1 MSQSRSGKAPRS
13 VVWRHLY
20 QGRLR
25 WAIPNLLIEE
35 SPERVVTLLVPGTV
49 CKAPTSYGKLGYVQQ
64 LLDGWEVGDHVWHT
78 RRMLQIAP
86 VGAAHALSLHW
97 DHASGAFLGW
107 YVNLQEPMRPTP
119 VGWDSFDQML
129 DVWIEPD
136 GRWSWKDWDEL
147 VEAEQVGIFTA
158 AEVAAIRAEGERVIA
173 SLGTLL
179 PTGWEGWQPDPSWPL
194 PTLPDGWDRL

>member
-1 MSQSRSGKAPRS
+1 M
-13 VVWRHLY
+13 VWRHLY

-25 WAIPNLLIEE
+25 WAIPNLLVEE
-35 SPERVVTLLVPGTV
+35 TPERVVTLLVPGTV
-49 CKAPTSYGKLGYVQQ
+49 CKAPTSYGKVGYVQQ
-64 LLDGWEVGDHVWHT
+64 LLGGWEVGDHVWHT

-97 DHASGAFLGW
+97 DHATGTFLGW

-119 VGWDSFDQML
+119 FGWDSFDQML

-147 VEAEQVGIFTA
+147 VEAEQVGIFTVDEA
-158 AEVAAIRAEGERVIA
+158 AAIRAEGERVIA
-173 SLGTLL
+173 NLGALL
-179 PTGWEGWQPDPSWPL
+179 PTGWEAWQPNPSWPL
-194 PTLPDGWDRL
+194 PTLPDGWDHL